1 MFLGSTAVQ
10 TPSSTRLEGFCTH
23 HGLSSNDVDQ
33 KVSDEHILKIYAQMV
48 HPILM
53 ANHLGLSQ
61 ADIESI
67 EFRARDNME
76 MVRLYILQK
85 WKDKGVLD
93 ETATYRVLLEALL
106 LSGNEKTA
114 LKVCKLLG
122 H

>member
-1 MFLGSTAVQ
+1 
-10 TPSSTRLEGFCTH
+10 
-23 HGLSSNDVDQ
+23 
-33 KVSDEHILKIYAQMV
+33 MV

-67 EFRARDNME
+67 KFGAGDSME
-76 MVRLYILQK
+76 MMRLYTLQK
-85 WKDKGVLD
+85 WRDKGTLD

-106 LSGNEKTA
+106 NSGNEETA
-114 LKVCKLLG
+114 LEVCKLLG